1 MDWVLQQ
8 KIEDEHTAQA
18 LEEQKYMTN
27 CRRCGM
33 RTKKA
38 NAKCFDAGVSDWFIC
53 ESCVMSSGDY
63 DA

>member
-1 MDWVLQQ
+1 MDWKLQQ

-18 LEEQKYMTN
+18 LEEAKYMTR

-33 RTKKA
+33 RVKKFDC
-38 NAKCFDAGVSDWFIC
+38 KCFDAGANEWFVC